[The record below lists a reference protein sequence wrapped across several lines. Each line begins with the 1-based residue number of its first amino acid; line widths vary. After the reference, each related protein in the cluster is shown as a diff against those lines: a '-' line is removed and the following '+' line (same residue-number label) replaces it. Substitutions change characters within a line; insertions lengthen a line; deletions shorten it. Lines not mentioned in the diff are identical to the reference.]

1 MSKKDTNILEWFES
15 ETFESESES
24 ETNPFASSVA
34 SLTLTNPLASVASL
48 TLTNPLASA
57 ASLTLTNS
65 STISS
70 SINILSLNT
79 AMIIN
84 IEAKYDDQ
92 HQHQR
97 IGEAMRMVDRGE
109 FIPCYKYFTSQTE
122 TKPMGILK
130 TEFRFLNAIYADRS
144 VLLPFTRNKKTTF
157 FHHNAPSLY
166 YQALVALQLNR
177 NDVSSFLHIGSGTS
191 YLNTIVSHLLIN
203 NNADVILHGIEI
215 DKQLIEFANCAVQ
228 RHNAKHSSLQL
239 PTSTIY
245 HGNGFLIDTYYNV
258 KYDRIYVS
266 ANCKLSTRQYFQ
278 SLLKEN
284 GILVGSFENVL
295 LKMNKTTTDE
305 DVQEIV
311 DTNKDTCTSLTE
323 IEFPFPCETNSK
335 IVLQRFIFTW
345 KSFNNAPLSFRNAT
359 RCCLIICQRGLLSN
373 HGASK
378 LPLCIWLSV
387 LSYCSLSWFDDN
399 LHK

>member
-15 ETFESESES
+15 ETFESENET
-24 ETNPFASSVA
+24 ETNETDPLASSV
-34 SLTLTNPLASVASL
+34 
-48 TLTNPLASA
+48 

-191 YLNTIVSHLLIN
+191 YLNTIVSHLLID
-203 NNADVILHGIEI
+203 NNADEGKTTTTSRNNIILHGIET

-258 KYDRIYVS
+258 KYDRIYV
-266 ANCKLSTRQYFQ
+266 R
-278 SLLKEN
+278 
-284 GILVGSFENVL
+284 
-295 LKMNKTTTDE
+295 
-305 DVQEIV
+305 
-311 DTNKDTCTSLTE
+311 
-323 IEFPFPCETNSK
+323 
-335 IVLQRFIFTW
+335 
-345 KSFNNAPLSFRNAT
+345 
-359 RCCLIICQRGLLSN
+359 
-373 HGASK
+373 
-378 LPLCIWLSV
+378 
-387 LSYCSLSWFDDN
+387 
-399 LHK
+399 

>member
-57 ASLTLTNS
+57 ASLTLTTS

-191 YLNTIVSHLLIN
+191 YLNTIVSHLLID
-203 NNADVILHGIEI
+203 NNADVILHGIET

-258 KYDRIYVS
+258 KYDRIYV
-266 ANCKLSTRQYFQ
+266 R
-278 SLLKEN
+278 
-284 GILVGSFENVL
+284 
-295 LKMNKTTTDE
+295 
-305 DVQEIV
+305 
-311 DTNKDTCTSLTE
+311 
-323 IEFPFPCETNSK
+323 
-335 IVLQRFIFTW
+335 
-345 KSFNNAPLSFRNAT
+345 
-359 RCCLIICQRGLLSN
+359 
-373 HGASK
+373 
-378 LPLCIWLSV
+378 
-387 LSYCSLSWFDDN
+387 
-399 LHK
+399 